1 MDVPLETWLSWFLFI
16 YIMFRKLHQGDPNLF
31 SFLGDLSYETPS
43 HPTCAEDAIFLV
55 LLVHWMG
62 VGGDEGY
69 QVLEYFAGVARIAAL
84 AKAVGYT
91 AFAYDRDFGK
101 SSKRRSKRSPMDL
114 NSSAGLVL
122 LGSNMLLF
130 SARPQSQK

>member
-1 MDVPLETWLSWFLFI
+1 MAELVFIYLYYVQKTASRRSQLVFLFG
-16 YIMFRKLHQGDPNLF
+16 L
-31 SFLGDLSYETPS
+31 DLSYETPS
-43 HPTCAEDAIFLV
+43 HATCAEDAIFLV

-122 LGSNMLLF
+122 LGSNMLFF